1 MHKTGKTSATLA
13 RSGTCDAM
21 ERTRQIVT
29 MRRVARQAWEGKSQG
44 WQPSIAP
51 QEVKG
56 LVALQ
61 DDWHGRYGQILDVT
75 GRPLHSLAS
84 TAGLIIR
91 PGLVHLRARGEG
103 IPWTDG
109 LHALYVEGAEL
120 TVRALARRVS
130 WQPKGRVLTALKQ
143 KARDEER
150 SYDQV
155 KHEALTIGLMLALP
169 EGRREQSVRLGEH
182 WIKTEHGK
190 IAVVLPIALS
200 HPEFARWWRKEII
213 NAAEAFLLDEAYP
226 RLSPGSHDV
235 LSLSLAWPGD
245 YYRDKTP
252 DGNSEP
258 RQYRRTELSP
268 DLAQMLPDPQAQ
280 DPCEV
285 LVAQETIA
293 ERSAELAAVLA
304 CGTESQRNLL
314 HAALGQLEHGGN
326 LDRAALAQELGITP
340 ETVRG
345 HFRNL
350 REKVRGQTRA

>member
-1 MHKTGKTSATLA
+1 
-13 RSGTCDAM
+13 
-21 ERTRQIVT
+21 
-29 MRRVARQAWEGKSQG
+29 
-44 WQPSIAP
+44 
-51 QEVKG
+51 
-56 LVALQ
+56 
-61 DDWHGRYGQILDVT
+61 
-75 GRPLHSLAS
+75 
-84 TAGLIIR
+84 
-91 PGLVHLRARGEG
+91 
-103 IPWTDG
+103 
-109 LHALYVEGAEL
+109 
-120 TVRALARRVS
+120 
-130 WQPKGRVLTALKQ
+130 
-143 KARDEER
+143 
-150 SYDQV
+150 
-155 KHEALTIGLMLALP
+155 
-169 EGRREQSVRLGEH
+169 
-182 WIKTEHGK
+182 
-190 IAVVLPIALS
+190 
-200 HPEFARWWRKEII
+200 
-213 NAAEAFLLDEAYP
+213 
-226 RLSPGSHDV
+226 V